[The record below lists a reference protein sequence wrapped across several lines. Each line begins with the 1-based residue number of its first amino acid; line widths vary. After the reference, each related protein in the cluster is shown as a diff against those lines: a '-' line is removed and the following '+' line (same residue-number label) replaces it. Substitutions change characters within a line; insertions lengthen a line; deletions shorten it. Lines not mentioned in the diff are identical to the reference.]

1 MRTAVLVLALA
12 GCTRPLTAAPSTLG
26 DHATQP
32 ATARGA
38 RAVDWLNRTYA
49 VEGVG
54 DVAVSAGSAEL
65 AVDRAT
71 HAPVPDGAANA
82 ERVEIVVDPPVFVD
96 VDGNGQDEA
105 LVTVHVHRDL
115 GRTATLT
122 AYAVTAGAPPTVLG
136 TIRGDGGVDRVRVTG
151 RAIFVE
157 RVADPDGRVPVERWQ
172 WAGTD
177 FVEDEAARVLALRP
191 LD

>member
-1 MRTAVLVLALA
+1 MRLPVLCLALA
-12 GCTRPLTAAPSTLG
+12 ACGPAVTPAATRL
-26 DHATQP
+26 DRHATQP
-32 ATARGA
+32 PTARGA
-38 RAVDWLNRTYA
+38 RAVDWLNHTYA

-71 HAPVPDGAANA
+71 HAQVPDGAANG
-82 ERVEIVVDPPVFVD
+82 ERVEVVVDPPVFAD

-136 TIRGDGGVDRVRVTG
+136 TIRGDGGVDRVTVTG
-151 RAIFVE
+151 RAVFVE
-157 RVADPDGRVPVERWQ
+157 RVAYPDGRVPVERWQ
-172 WAGTD
+172 WSGTD